1 MIGIT
6 DEKPELY
13 IAVKGRD
20 NFSNTSLFQSEFLD
34 CLKQW
39 GFATSKLNKTISGIK
54 NLVLYHKELE
64 EKISLLDKA
73 CSALLIEVAFAD
85 KIFNESELV
94 SLKDSLKETYNLQ
107 DDIINELIDDAE
119 KTVEESTSLYEYTR
133 VVNDEFTYT
142 DKLELLSGL
151 WKLALAD
158 GSLDKYEDHLIR
170 KISDL
175 IHISHSDFIRI
186 KLESRDS

>member
-1 MIGIT
+1 MIKKIK
-6 DEKPELY
+6 DLLSSFSDKEKS
-13 IAVKGRD
+13 ID
-20 NFSNTSLFQSEFLD
+20 
-34 CLKQW
+34 
-39 GFATSKLNKTISGIK
+39 
-54 NLVLYHKELE
+54 E
-64 EKISLLDKA
+64 EKISLLDKT

-85 KIFNESELV
+85 KIFNDSELI
-94 SLKDSLKETYNLQ
+94 SLKNSLKETYNLQ

-175 IHISHSDFIRI
+175 IHISHSDFIKI

>member
-1 MIGIT
+1 MINKIK
-6 DEKPELY
+6 DL
-13 IAVKGRD
+13 ISS
-20 NFSNTSLFQSEFLD
+20 FSDKEE
-34 CLKQW
+34 
-39 GFATSKLNKTISGIK
+39 TID
-54 NLVLYHKELE
+54 E

-85 KIFNESELV
+85 KIFNESEII

-107 DDIINELIDDAE
+107 DDMINELIDDAE

-133 VVNDEFTYT
+133 VVNDEFSYT
-142 DKLELLSGL
+142 DKLELLSRL
-151 WKLALAD
+151 WKLAFSD

-186 KLESRDS
+186 KLESRDN

>member
-1 MIGIT
+1 MINKIK
-6 DEKPELY
+6 DL
-13 IAVKGRD
+13 ISS
-20 NFSNTSLFQSEFLD
+20 FSDKEE
-34 CLKQW
+34 
-39 GFATSKLNKTISGIK
+39 TID
-54 NLVLYHKELE
+54 E

-85 KIFNESELV
+85 KIFNESEII

-107 DDIINELIDDAE
+107 DDMINELIDDAE

-133 VVNDEFTYT
+133 VVNDEFSYT
-142 DKLELLSGL
+142 DKLELLSRL
-151 WKLALAD
+151 WKLAFAD

-186 KLESRDS
+186 KLESRDN